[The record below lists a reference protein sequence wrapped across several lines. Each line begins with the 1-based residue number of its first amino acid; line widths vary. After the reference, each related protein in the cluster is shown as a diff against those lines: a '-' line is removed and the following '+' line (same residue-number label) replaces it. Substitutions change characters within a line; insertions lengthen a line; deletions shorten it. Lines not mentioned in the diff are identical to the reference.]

1 MPLYRDEAIV
11 LRTHKLGE
19 ADRIVTLFTRRHGK
33 VRAVA
38 KGVRRTK
45 SRFGARLEPSMLVD
59 VQLFEGRTLDTI
71 TQVETLSPYGEAIVR
86 DYAAYTS
93 AAAML
98 ETADQITQER
108 EPSVP
113 QFMLLAGALRSLAL
127 AEHDPALTLDAYL
140 LRAVATAGWA
150 PSFTACARCGEPG
163 PHRGFS
169 LVAGGAVCRQ
179 CRPAGSVAPSPETL
193 RLLSALLAGDWEV
206 ADTSGRQARGEGAG
220 LVAAFVQWHL
230 ERGVRSL
237 RMVERA

>member
-1 MPLYRDEAIV
+1 MPTYRDQAVV

-33 VRAVA
+33 VRGVA

-59 VQLFEGRTLDTI
+59 VQLYEGRTLDTI
-71 TQVETLSPYGEAIVR
+71 TQVETLSAYGESIVR
-86 DYAAYTS
+86 DYAAYTAS
-93 AAAML
+93 SAML
-98 ETADQITQER
+98 ETAEQLTQER
-108 EPSVP
+108 EPAIQ

-127 AEHDPALTLDAYL
+127 HEHDPALILDAYL
-140 LRAVATAGWA
+140 LRAVSTAGWA
-150 PSFTACARCGEPG
+150 PSFDDCAKCGEPG

-179 CRPAGSVAPSPETL
+179 CRPPGAVAPAPETL
-193 RLLSALLAGDWEV
+193 VLLSALLSGDWAR
-206 ADTSGRQARGEGAG
+206 ADTSAPTHRHEAAG
-220 LVAAFVQWHL
+220 LTAAFVQWHL
-230 ERGVRSL
+230 ERGVRAL